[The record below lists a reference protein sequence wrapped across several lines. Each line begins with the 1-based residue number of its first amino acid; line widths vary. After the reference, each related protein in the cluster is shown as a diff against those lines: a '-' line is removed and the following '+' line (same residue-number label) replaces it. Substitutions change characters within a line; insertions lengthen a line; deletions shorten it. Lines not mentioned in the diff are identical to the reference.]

1 MTLSKRN
8 FRSGSK
14 NLRLNF
20 FQHSSELNIIAT
32 RKEMTNSYPKPN
44 KLYNEIFTFQKV
56 QIKFKVKKSEVVS
69 RRQNSKKKKIRNIKQ
84 TNFIQTVKNNRE
96 KKK

>member
-1 MTLSKRN
+1 
-8 FRSGSK
+8 
-14 NLRLNF
+14 
-20 FQHSSELNIIAT
+20 
-32 RKEMTNSYPKPN
+32 MTNSYPKPN

-96 KKK
+96 KKKWKTKNQIKEEPKKAKCLATRE